1 MKTVI
6 TITIVLLALSAS
18 GQQYEQGM
26 KKASA
31 LWQEGKTTEA
41 AAIFERIAAAEPET
55 WLPNYNV
62 ALIHVS
68 SAFNPKFKE
77 EAVSLLEK
85 AQFVL
90 DKELSKDAENAELL
104 VVQALIY
111 TGYIVQDPMKN
122 GMLYSDK
129 VMQIYNKALQL
140 EPNNPRVVAGKAEF
154 ERGRATYLGG
164 DVKAMCG
171 EIERAINLFATFKP
185 ESPLHPNWGLERA
198 IQMQKECSSK

>member
-1 MKTVI
+1 MKTLT
-6 TITIVLLALSAS
+6 TITFFLLAIAASA
-18 GQQYEQGM
+18 QQYEQGM
-26 KKASA
+26 KNASI
-31 LWQEGKTTEA
+31 LWQEGKTKEA

-55 WLPNYNV
+55 WLPNYNI
-62 ALIHVS
+62 ALLNVT

-77 EAVSLLEK
+77 EVPSLLEK
-85 AQFVL
+85 AQLAL

-111 TGYIVQDPMKN
+111 TGYIVQDPMTN

-129 VMQIYNKALQL
+129 VMQTYNKALQL

-154 ERGRATYLGG
+154 EMGGAKYFGG
-164 DVKAMCG
+164 DIKAMCA
-171 EIERAINLFATFKP
+171 EIDRAINLFATFKP

-198 IQMQKECSSK
+198 IQIQKECSSK